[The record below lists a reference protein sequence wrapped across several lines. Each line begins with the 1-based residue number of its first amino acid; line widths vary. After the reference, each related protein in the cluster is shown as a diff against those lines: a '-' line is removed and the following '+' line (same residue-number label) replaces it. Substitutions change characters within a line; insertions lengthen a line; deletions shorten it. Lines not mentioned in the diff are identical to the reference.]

1 MAARLVR
8 LEGGNAM
15 ADEMLALGQS
25 ILAAQPFSVLLGAR
39 LLAFAPGTA
48 ELELPV
54 KPEFAQQLGYVH
66 GGVISFL
73 ADNALTF
80 VGGSVLGP
88 EVLTAEY
95 KVNYVRPAQGDRL
108 IARAGVVAS
117 GGRQAVCRCD
127 IFAVRDGQ
135 EYLCATALG
144 TIVAR

>member
-1 MAARLVR
+1 
-8 LEGGNAM
+8 M

>member
-1 MAARLVR
+1 MAEEL
-8 LEGGNAM
+8 
-15 ADEMLALGQS
+15 LALGRS
-25 ILAAQPFSVLLGAR
+25 VLAAQPFSVLLGAR
-39 LLAFAPGTA
+39 LVAFAPGTA
-48 ELELPV
+48 ELELAV
-54 KPEFAQQLGYVH
+54 RPEFAQQLGYVH

-80 VGGSVLGP
+80 VGGSVLSP

-95 KVNYVRPAQGDRL
+95 KVNYVRPAQGERL
-108 IARAGVVAS
+108 IARASVVAS

-127 IFAVRDGQ
+127 IFAVREGQ